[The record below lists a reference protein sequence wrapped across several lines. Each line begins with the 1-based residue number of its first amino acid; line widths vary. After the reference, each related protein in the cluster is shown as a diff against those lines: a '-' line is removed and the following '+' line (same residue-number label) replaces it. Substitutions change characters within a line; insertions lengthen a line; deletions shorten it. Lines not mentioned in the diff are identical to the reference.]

1 MRIKFIK
8 EEPKKL
14 KLNLKSGKVITRK
27 YVDDIQTVIA
37 PTTPQITKKESK
49 ELNEFNIDN
58 TIKDVKMKSAMK
70 LINLAINKG
79 VIESDDKDFELE
91 KVLSLDDESFKSYQ
105 DEILNFDDSHSVTS
119 NFQEDKTLTE
129 AERALKRI
137 RGGESS
143 SSYNKFSNSGNGDFN
158 ETRDLSQNNNRKI
171 LDDLYSGKLPS
182 FKEEDFDKIMLERI
196 ENNLQN
202 NETKLK
208 TNYKE
213 EQYAEKLYAENE
225 YKYNKKDLTGFE
237 NIQGLKKPIQIPSKP
252 TSSYKD
258 IFSELD
264 WTIGSKNIKN

>member
-1 MRIKFIK
+1 LRIKFIK

-37 PTTPQITKKESK
+37 PTTPQITRKES
-49 ELNEFNIDN
+49 NGFNIDN

-70 LINLAINKG
+70 LINIAIKKG
-79 VIESDDKDFELE
+79 VIEVDDRDFELE

-105 DEILNFDDSHSVTS
+105 DEILDFDDSHSVTS

-129 AERALKRI
+129 AERALKKI

-143 SSYNKFSNSGNGDFN
+143 SSYNQFNNSNGDFN
-158 ETRDLSQNNNRKI
+158 DTRDLSQNNNRKI
-171 LDDLYSGKLPS
+171 LNDLYNGKLPT
-182 FKEEDFDKIMLERI
+182 FKEEDFDKIMLEGI
-196 ENNLQN
+196 ENNFEKIEEN
-202 NETKLK
+202 YEES
-208 TNYKE
+208 YKE
-213 EQYAEKLYAENE
+213 SYKESYAENNFK
-225 YKYNKKDLTGFE
+225 YKEKDMTGFE

-252 TSSYKD
+252 ASSYKD

-264 WTIGSKNIKN
+264 WTIGSKNIKS